1 MMDICCSC
9 FLLGG
14 AGLVF
19 LGLVV
24 AFVKFFNVLFIWT
37 HPVHEESTKHGGE
50 IVADVLKSHGV
61 KFVFTLVGG
70 HISPILVAAEKLGI
84 KVVDTR
90 HEVSA
95 VFAADAVA
103 RLSGTIGV
111 AAVTAGPGLTNTI
124 TAVKNAQ
131 MAESPLLLIGGAAA
145 TILKGRG
152 ALQDIDQ
159 ISLFKSICKSCSTVK
174 CVRDIAPTLRKAM
187 CEAQSGTPG
196 PVFVEFPIDVLYPF
210 AMVNKEVLGASKPK
224 GLQATAVHWF
234 LKNYVQNIFAGA
246 WDKQEISPLPPSIPM
261 PTPEN
266 LQRCAELL
274 SRSKK
279 PLLII
284 GSQATLPPVP
294 AERLQKAVESLGIP
308 TFLGGMARGLL
319 GTKSK
324 IQFRHQRGNALK
336 RADLV
341 ILAGSVCDFRLQYGR
356 SIPRSAKIIC
366 VNRNK
371 EQLWKNSDVYWKPT
385 VPVLADVATFIVEMA
400 EMLQGSLNVDKE
412 WLSEISE
419 RETAKEKSNMQM
431 SLQPTDQ
438 HINPMK
444 FFYELDKLLPDN
456 AILVN
461 DGGDFVATGAYI
473 LRPRGPLQW
482 LDPGAFGTLGV
493 GGGFALGAK
502 LCRPDSE
509 VWIIWGDGSCGYSVA
524 EIDTMKR
531 FGANVI
537 SVVGN
542 DAGWTQILR
551 EQQPMFNS
559 SVACKLLHTNY
570 HEVSQGYGGE
580 GLLLKYDKDDIVAN
594 IVRAQGIG
602 KNASVLLNVWIE
614 KTSFRDGSISV

>member
-1 MMDICCSC
+1 MEICCSC

-14 AGLVF
+14 AGLVVVGLISAF
-19 LGLVV
+19 L
-24 AFVKFFNVLFIWT
+24 KFFNLLFIWT
-37 HPVHEESTKHGGE
+37 HPVDKDSKKHGGE

-61 KFVFTLVGG
+61 KFIFTLVGG

-174 CVRDIAPTLRKAM
+174 CVRDIAPTLRKAI
-187 CEAQSGTPG
+187 CTAQSGTPG

-234 LKNYVQNIFAGA
+234 LSNYVQNIFAGA
-246 WDKQEISPLPPSIPM
+246 WDRRDTSPLPLTIPL
-261 PTPEN
+261 PTPEDV
-266 LQRCAELL
+266 QRCAELL

-294 AERLQKAVESLGIP
+294 AKRLQEAVETLGVP

-319 GTKSK
+319 GTTSK
-324 IQFRHQRGNALK
+324 IQFCHQRGNALK
-336 RADLV
+336 QADLV

-371 EQLWKNSDVYWKPT
+371 EQLWKNSDAFWKPT
-385 VPVLADVATFIVEMA
+385 VPVLADVATFIVDLSEK
-400 EMLQGSLNVDKE
+400 LKGSLSVDKD
-412 WLSEISE
+412 WLSELSE
-419 RETAKEKSNMQM
+419 RENAKEKSNAQM
-431 SLQPTDQ
+431 SLQPTEQ
-438 HINPMK
+438 YINPMK

-524 EIDTMKR
+524 EIDTMLR
-531 FGANVI
+531 FGVNVI

-551 EQQPMFNS
+551 EQEPMFKS

-580 GLLLKYDKDDIVAN
+580 GLLLKFEKDGIAES
-594 IVRAQGIG
+594 ISKAQKLG
-602 KNASVLLNVWIE
+602 KEAPVLLNVIIE

>member
-1 MMDICCSC
+1 M
-9 FLLGG
+9 FAGG
-14 AGLVF
+14 GIAIL
-19 LGLVV
+19 LGLV
-24 AFVKFFNVLFIWT
+24 ATFIKFFNLHYILF
-37 HPVHEESTKHGGE
+37 HPVDENSKKHGGE
-50 IVADVLKSHGV
+50 VVADVLKSHGV
-61 KFVFTLVGG
+61 KFIFTLVGG

-84 KVVDTR
+84 RIVDTR

-103 RLSGTIGV
+103 RLSGTVGV

-159 ISLFKSICKSCSTVK
+159 MSLFRSICKSCSTVK
-174 CVRDIAPTLRKAM
+174 CVRDIAPTLRKAL

-210 AMVNKEVLGASKPK
+210 QMVNKEVLGASKPK
-224 GLQATAVHWF
+224 GLQASAVHWF
-234 LKNYVQNIFAGA
+234 LKNYVQNIFSGA
-246 WDKQEISPLPPSIPM
+246 WEPRDVSPLTPSIPL
-261 PTPEN
+261 PAQEEV
-266 LQRCAELL
+266 QRCAELI
-274 SRSKK
+274 SRAKR
-279 PLLII
+279 PLLVI

-294 AERLQKAVESLGIP
+294 SDELRKAVESLGIP
-308 TFLGGMARGLL
+308 SYLGGMARGLL
-319 GTKSK
+319 GAKSD

-366 VNRNK
+366 INRNK

-385 VPVLADVATFIVEMA
+385 VPVQADVATFLVKLSKA
-400 EMLQGSLNVDKE
+400 LHGSLRIDKE
-412 WLSEISE
+412 WLSELSE
-419 RETAKEKSNMQM
+419 REIAKEKANEEM
-431 SLQPTDQ
+431 SKKPTDQ
-438 HINPMK
+438 YINPMS
-444 FFYELDKLLPDN
+444 FFYELDKVLPDN

-502 LCRPDSE
+502 LCRPECE

-524 EIDTMKR
+524 EIDSMQR
-531 FGANVI
+531 FDAPVI

-551 EQQPMFNS
+551 EQEPMFNS

-580 GLLLKYDKDDIVAN
+580 GILLKHDKEDIKAVLQ
-594 IVRAQGIG
+594 RAQNIG
-602 KNASVLLNVWIE
+602 KRSSVLVNVFIG
-614 KTSFRDGSISV
+614 KTSFREGSISV

>member
-1 MMDICCSC
+1 MDLCCPC
-9 FLLGG
+9 LLLSSTL
-14 AGLVF
+14 AL
-19 LGLVV
+19 LGLVA
-24 AFVKFFNVLFIWT
+24 AFIKFFNLHYILS
-37 HPVHEESTKHGGE
+37 HPVDKTSNKHGGE

-61 KFVFTLVGG
+61 KFLFTLAGG

-131 MAESPLLLIGGAAA
+131 MAESPLLLMGGAAA

-159 ISLFKSICKSCSTVK
+159 MSLFKSICKSCSTVK
-174 CVRDIAPTLRKAM
+174 CVRDIVPTLKKAI
-187 CEAQSGTPG
+187 CLAQSGTPG

-224 GLQATAVHWF
+224 GLQASAVHWF
-234 LKNYVQNIFAGA
+234 LNNYVQNIFAGA
-246 WDKQEISPLPPSIPM
+246 WEHRDVSPLTPNIPLPSSD
-261 PTPEN
+261 EV
-266 LQRCAELL
+266 QRCAELL
-274 SRSKK
+274 SRSKR

-294 AERLQKAVESLGIP
+294 TENLKQAVESLGIP
-308 TFLGGMARGLL
+308 TYLGGMARGLL
-319 GTKSK
+319 GAKSK

-336 RADLV
+336 RADVV

-371 EQLWKNSDVYWKPT
+371 EQLWKNSDVYWKPSL
-385 VPVLADVATFIVEMA
+385 PVLADVATFIKKLSES
-400 EMLQGSLNVDKE
+400 LNGSLNIDKE
-412 WLSEISE
+412 WISELTE
-419 RETAKEKSNMQM
+419 RETAKQKTNEEM
-431 SLQPTDQ
+431 SLKPVDQ
-438 HINPMK
+438 NINPMK
-444 FFYELDKLLPDN
+444 FFFELDKVLPDN

-502 LCRPDSE
+502 LCRPESE

-524 EIDTMKR
+524 EIDTMQR
-531 FGANVI
+531 FGVNVI

-551 EQQPMFNS
+551 EQEPIFNS
-559 SVACKLLHTNY
+559 SVACKLVHTNY
-570 HEVSQGYGGE
+570 HEVSQGYGGL
-580 GLLLKYDKDDIVAN
+580 GALLKSDKEDI
-594 IVRAQGIG
+594 
-602 KNASVLLNVWIE
+602 NAALRSVQKLGQKSSVLLNVWIG

>member
-1 MMDICCSC
+1 MECCCLS
-9 FLLGG
+9 LW
-14 AGLVF
+14 AGTLF
-19 LGLVV
+19 LGLLA
-24 AFVKFFNVLFIWT
+24 AFIKFFNVLYIFM
-37 HPVHEESTKHGGE
+37 HPVDVDSKKHGGE

-61 KFVFTLVGG
+61 KFIFTLVGG
-70 HISPILVAAEKLGI
+70 HISPILVASEKLGI

-103 RLSGTIGV
+103 RLSGTVGV

-174 CVRDIAPTLRKAM
+174 CVRDIAPTLRKAI

-210 AMVNKEVLGASKPK
+210 AMVNKEVLGSSKPK
-224 GLQATAVHWF
+224 GFLANALHWYMN
-234 LKNYVQNIFAGA
+234 NYVQNIFSGA
-246 WDKQEISPLPPSIPM
+246 WEKRPVSPLMPSIPL
-261 PTPEN
+261 PTSEEI
-266 LQRCAELL
+266 QRSVELL
-274 SRSKK
+274 SRSKR
-279 PLLII
+279 PLLVI

-294 AERLQKAVESLGIP
+294 SEELKQAVESLGIP
-308 TFLGGMARGLL
+308 CYLGGMARGLL
-319 GTKSK
+319 GSKSG

-336 RADLV
+336 RADVV

-366 VNRNK
+366 INRSK
-371 EQLWKNSDVYWKPT
+371 EQLWKNSDAFWKPT
-385 VPVLADVATFIVEMA
+385 VPVLGDAATFMV
-400 EMLQGSLNVDKE
+400 K
-412 WLSEISE
+412 LSEALRGSFKVDQEWISE
-419 RETAKEKSNMQM
+419 LRERENIKEKANEEM
-431 SLQPTDQ
+431 SLQPTDN
-438 HINPMK
+438 HINPMRL
-444 FFYELDKLLPDN
+444 FFELEKVLPDN
-456 AILVN
+456 AILVA

-531 FGANVI
+531 FGAHVI

-551 EQQPMFNS
+551 EQEPMFNS
-559 SVACKLLHTNY
+559 SVACKLEHTNY

-580 GLLLKYDKDDIVAN
+580 GLLLKYDKDDIAGTLR
-594 IVRAQGIG
+594 RAQTIG
-602 KNASVLLNVWIE
+602 QKSSVLLNVWIG